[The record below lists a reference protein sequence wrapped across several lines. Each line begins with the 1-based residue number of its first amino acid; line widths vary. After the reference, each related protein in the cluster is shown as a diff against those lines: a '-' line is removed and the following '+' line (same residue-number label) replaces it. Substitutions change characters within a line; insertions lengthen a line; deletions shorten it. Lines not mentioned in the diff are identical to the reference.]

1 MMCRGCS
8 EYYSW
13 STFCNCERSFRGG
26 VGVVSVVLTN
36 IFFDVKEPTINLLS
50 RLHKN
55 KNHHVVNRNGVA
67 YTGYIHAAV
76 NLVRVKKNVF
86 CMLVNTLKK
95 KRQGMS
101 RIFRQLHSLALQVVE
116 KVILF

>member
-55 KNHHVVNRNGVA
+55 KNHHVVNRKGVT

-76 NLVRVKKNVF
+76 NLVGVKKNVF

-95 KRQGMS
+95 KDRVCQGS
-101 RIFRQLHSLALQVVE
+101 SDNYIH
-116 KVILF
+116 